1 MSTSDSIKNIDI
13 YSIIKDVVFLD
24 IQLSDMLEIYMIK
37 IDDGNSQYFKE
48 IIDYKNISISYLEKI
63 EDDILKFIGDLPIIC
78 HDFGPKK
85 QLLRKY
91 INKDMYIYNLCLD
104 SMELSAI
111 LEPTINNFSL
121 QNLINI
127 TTNFENVEDIIAN
140 IYLVNSLLIRFW
152 KSKLGTEH
160 LDIIG
165 FLGKED
171 IWNWTKYLYPV
182 DYDKAWDVNVNFDN
196 SKNNK
201 NINNNIDIDYSIYEE
216 LLKYRD
222 IWQKNSSFKY
232 FFRQGQYNVS
242 KEIRKSLEENK
253 VVCIE
258 APTGIGKSIA
268 YLLASVIYSYIK
280 KEKVFI
286 STNTKNL
293 QNQLISKDIPKIL
306 EILNLNENIKYLDI
320 KGKKNYTCYQIFDR
334 YIKNQNFGVEDRLS
348 LLYIQ
353 RLIENGEFGD
363 IEEINSWAKD
373 NLNNLNY
380 HLNNIRIESE
390 LCFPKRCIYSRKCY
404 YANKIKELKEANI
417 IVVNHSLMLNWAYN
431 TEVGAMKNI
440 VVDEAHNLIDQC
452 YNAFSDEVES
462 IEIQKLLNDLY
473 DYKNKKGYIYYFM
486 SLYKLSNFESFREH
500 IENINMRM
508 YVVVEFLKKR
518 YYRQSDYNYV
528 ENIDLNTELGQIKDQ
543 FDELSK
549 SLEHFAIDINK
560 MLQNMDEEDKEDIL
574 YKTLDFYVGKLKNMV
589 VCITHCFEQRE
600 KGYCYSIEV
609 NKDHIWW
616 KINKTELDIAKR
628 FKLEI
633 LDNVDSITFT
643 SATLRVDN
651 SLKHFK
657 NTLGINKL
665 ESSRILNDVIEK
677 PVFDYKKRSVIGI
690 PMDIDN
696 FDYKNE
702 EVFINNMS
710 KFIIDIVKNISGNIL
725 VLFTSTRRK
734 NSVKDNII
742 KTLEDSDVM
751 VFDDNKSVSKL
762 KDSKNRCVI
771 LGSKSFF
778 EGVDIPGDNL
788 TCVILDKI
796 PNIKPNEPL
805 SKSLMNKWI
814 KDNNYILRDNNDR
827 LPYNKIN
834 YPKVIINLKQIF
846 GRLLR
851 SKYDYGYFFVLS
863 GLKEENWS
871 NVRKIERDMSGPLIL
886 RKNTDDFI
894 LDMKNR
900 YNNWRKLNLNEV
912 ISETIDNIRK
922 VDISSKEN
930 EFKVKKY
937 INNEFD
943 KRSLNCK
950 VTKIYIRQ
958 QFKYIEINYGN
969 RLYRYKL

>member
-1 MSTSDSIKNIDI
+1 
-13 YSIIKDVVFLD
+13 
-24 IQLSDMLEIYMIK
+24 
-37 IDDGNSQYFKE
+37 
-48 IIDYKNISISYLEKI
+48 
-63 EDDILKFIGDLPIIC
+63 
-78 HDFGPKK
+78 
-85 QLLRKY
+85 
-91 INKDMYIYNLCLD
+91 
-104 SMELSAI
+104 
-111 LEPTINNFSL
+111 
-121 QNLINI
+121 
-127 TTNFENVEDIIAN
+127 
-140 IYLVNSLLIRFW
+140 
-152 KSKLGTEH
+152 
-160 LDIIG
+160 
-165 FLGKED
+165 
-171 IWNWTKYLYPV
+171 
-182 DYDKAWDVNVNFDN
+182 
-196 SKNNK
+196 
-201 NINNNIDIDYSIYEE
+201 
-216 LLKYRD
+216 
-222 IWQKNSSFKY
+222 
-232 FFRQGQYNVS
+232 
-242 KEIRKSLEENK
+242 
-253 VVCIE
+253 
-258 APTGIGKSIA
+258 
-268 YLLASVIYSYIK
+268 
-280 KEKVFI
+280 
-286 STNTKNL
+286 
-293 QNQLISKDIPKIL
+293 
-306 EILNLNENIKYLDI
+306 
-320 KGKKNYTCYQIFDR
+320 
-334 YIKNQNFGVEDRLS
+334 
-348 LLYIQ
+348 
-353 RLIENGEFGD
+353 
-363 IEEINSWAKD
+363 
-373 NLNNLNY
+373 
-380 HLNNIRIESE
+380 
-390 LCFPKRCIYSRKCY
+390 
-404 YANKIKELKEANI
+404 
-417 IVVNHSLMLNWAYN
+417 
-431 TEVGAMKNI
+431 
-440 VVDEAHNLIDQC
+440 
-452 YNAFSDEVES
+452 
-462 IEIQKLLNDLY
+462 
-473 DYKNKKGYIYYFM
+473 
-486 SLYKLSNFESFREH
+486 
-500 IENINMRM
+500 
-508 YVVVEFLKKR
+508 
-518 YYRQSDYNYV
+518 
-528 ENIDLNTELGQIKDQ
+528 
-543 FDELSK
+543 
-549 SLEHFAIDINK
+549 
-560 MLQNMDEEDKEDIL
+560 
-574 YKTLDFYVGKLKNMV
+574 
-589 VCITHCFEQRE
+589 
-600 KGYCYSIEV
+600 
-609 NKDHIWW
+609 
-616 KINKTELDIAKR
+616 
-628 FKLEI
+628 

-665 ESSRILNDVIEK
+665 ESSRIINDVIEK

-710 KFIIDIVKNISGNIL
+710 KFIIDIVKNVSGNIL

-751 VFDDNKSVSKL
+751 VFDDNKSVNKL

-814 KDNNYILRDNNDR
+814 KDNNYVLRDDNDR

-930 EFKVKKY
+930 EFKLKRY
-937 INNEFD
+937 LNNEFY

-950 VTKIYIRQ
+950 VRKIYIKQ